1 MEPINLDDY
10 EAQAQRCMDPAVW
23 DTYAQ
28 GSEDE
33 RTLRAN
39 RAAYDEIWLRP
50 RVLVDVRT
58 CDTSTTALGDA
69 IALPVLIAPTS
80 VHRLA
85 HAEGERATARASRA
99 AGTIMVAST
108 LSSCSLEEIARAA
121 GGGAL
126 WFQLYLY
133 RDRRLN
139 ERLVAR
145 AEEAG
150 YRAIV
155 LTVDAP
161 FVGNRERDRR
171 NAFVLPE
178 GLDFGNFAGQE
189 YASGADG
196 AVAPRVTWQTRGER
210 EVLTWEVIDWLRSRT
225 CLPLVFKG
233 ILTAEDAARAAAAGV
248 GGIIVSNHGGRQ
260 LDGTLPTIAVLPEI
274 VAAVD
279 GRCEVYVD
287 GGVRRGTDVLKA
299 LALGA
304 RAVLVGRPV
313 IWGLAVGGEAGVKD
327 VLRILQTELELAMRL
342 AGRTSIQCVDGSLVS
357 LGAPRMGAF
366 SRGRGVRRAVVRPR
380 RRHSYIPA
388 FAAVSAPR
396 ELAGSDR

>member
-39 RAAYDEIWLRP
+39 RAAYDEIWLPP
-50 RVLVDVRT
+50 RGLGDVRT

-69 IALPVLIAPTS
+69 VALPVLIPPTP

-108 LSSCSLEEIARAA
+108 LASCRLEEIAR
-121 GGGAL
+121 
-126 WFQLYLY
+126 
-133 RDRRLN
+133 
-139 ERLVAR
+139 
-145 AEEAG
+145 
-150 YRAIV
+150 
-155 LTVDAP
+155 
-161 FVGNRERDRR
+161 
-171 NAFVLPE
+171 
-178 GLDFGNFAGQE
+178 
-189 YASGADG
+189 
-196 AVAPRVTWQTRGER
+196 
-210 EVLTWEVIDWLRSRT
+210 
-225 CLPLVFKG
+225 
-233 ILTAEDAARAAAAGV
+233 AARAAAAGV
-248 GGIIVSNHGGRQ
+248 DGIIVSNHGGRQ

-313 IWGLAVGGEAGVKD
+313 IWGLAVGGEAGGTE
-327 VLRILQTELELAMRL
+327 VLRLFPTQPGFGLRPAR
-342 AGRTSIQCVDGSLVS
+342 RPRNQCVGGS
-357 LGAPRMGAF
+357 PRSF
-366 SRGRGVRRAVVRPR
+366 W
-380 RRHSYIPA
+380 
-388 FAAVSAPR
+388 APR
-396 ELAGSDR
+396 ERALPLGHGV